1 MTYNAKDELM
11 DDVAAATVSA
21 QVITWTTNEPT
32 VSYAYTVADGSAPT
46 STELGII
53 VATQNAQID
62 ALIADVLALRTA
74 VNA

>member
-21 QVITWTTNEPT
+21 FTISWTTNTPSAST
-32 VSYAYTVADGSAPT
+32 TATVADGDAVA
-46 STELGII
+46 STESGAILFNH
-53 VATQNAQID
+53 NAQIAAIIVD
-62 ALIADVLALRTA
+62 IAAIRTA